1 MMPLVKWSPLENA
14 PEHDRINRIFDEAF
28 PRTGQEKGLA
38 ACDWNPVVDTYE
50 MDDTIIIEVELPGID
65 KKDVAI
71 NLKDRTLSIIGQ
83 RFFNKEI
90 KEENY
95 HRRERCYGTFH
106 RSFILPVFVKP
117 ENIKAGFKDGVL
129 KVKIPKPEEEKP
141 KQILIK

>member
-1 MMPLVKWSPLENA
+1 MSLVKWGPWGNA
-14 PEHDRINRIFDEAF
+14 SEHNHINRIFDEAF
-28 PRTGQEKGLA
+28 PRTDQESGLPP
-38 ACDWNPVVDTYE
+38 CDWNPVVDAYE

-65 KKDVAI
+65 KKDIAI
-71 NLKDRTLSIIGQ
+71 NLKDRMLSIIGQ
-83 RFFNKEI
+83 RFFNQEI

-106 RSFILPVFVKP
+106 RSFILPAFVKP
-117 ENIKAGFKDGVL
+117 ENIKAEFKDGVL